1 MNLDEKKKFIIN
13 FAYFIVWILII
24 YFLFK
29 VAAIYL
35 LPFLIGII
43 IAYAVQKP
51 AAFISQ
57 KTKCKKQNCAGI
69 LSILV
74 FVTVIAIISLLGWFL
89 YTQLSK
95 LISYFSNDKN
105 GISHYIEKI
114 YTYVENL
121 IEKTEF
127 HSALK
132 KFSSDTMNSFL
143 TKISVFLSNSVTSLI
158 KNLPTLLINC
168 VVTVVA
174 TCYISKDYERLLR
187 FAKGFLN
194 ERFYK
199 QVIDIKNVFTEC
211 FLKFTVGYFWLFLIT
226 FSELFVGFLLL
237 GVKHYFILAFLVAFL
252 DMLPVIGTGTILLP
266 WAAVMFFQNDYKLGF
281 GLVILYLI
289 ITVIRN
295 FAEPKIIGKQIGIN
309 PLFTL
314 VFIFLG
320 LRLGGIMGMLVLPVV
335 LTVLFTYFRRQIS
348 END

>member
-1 MNLDEKKKFIIN
+1 MNLEEKKKFIIN
-13 FAYFIVWILII
+13 FAYFIVLII
-24 YFLFK
+24 TVYFLFK
-29 VAAIYL
+29 VAAAYL
-35 LPFLIGII
+35 FPFLIGII

-51 AAFISQ
+51 AAFISE
-57 KTKCKKQNCAGI
+57 KTKLKKQNCAGI

-74 FVTVIAIISLLGWFL
+74 FVAVIIFISLIGWFL
-89 YTQLSK
+89 YSQLSK
-95 LISYFSNDKN
+95 FISCFSGEGNN
-105 GISHYIEKI
+105 LSHYIEKF

-121 IEKTEF
+121 IKKTEF

-132 KFSSDTMNSFL
+132 RFSSDTINTFI
-143 TKISVFLSNSVTSLI
+143 TKISLFLSNGVTSFI

-168 VVTVVA
+168 VVTIVA

-187 FAKGFLN
+187 FVKGFLS

-199 QVIDIKNVFTEC
+199 RVVDIKNVFTEC
-211 FLKFTVGYFWLFLIT
+211 FFKFIVGYFWLFLIT
-226 FSELFVGFLLL
+226 FSELFVGYLLL
-237 GVKHYFILAFLVAFL
+237 GIKHYFILAFLVAFL

-266 WAAVMFFQNDYKLGF
+266 WAAVMFFRNDYKLGF

-314 VFIFLG
+314 FFIFLG

-335 LTVLFTYFRRQIS
+335 LTVLFTYFRRQIL

>member
-1 MNLDEKKKFIIN
+1 MNLEEKKKFIIN
-13 FAYFIVWILII
+13 FAYFLVLII
-24 YFLFK
+24 IGYFLFK

-43 IAYAVQKP
+43 IAYVVQKP

-57 KTKCKKQNCAGI
+57 KTKFKKQNCAGI

-74 FVTVIAIISLLGWFL
+74 FVVVIIFISLIGWFL
-89 YTQLSK
+89 YIQLSK
-95 LISYFSNDKN
+95 LISYFSSENN
-105 GISHYIEKI
+105 NISQYIEKL
-114 YTYVENL
+114 YTYIESL
-121 IEKTEF
+121 IQKTEF
-127 HSALK
+127 NSALK
-132 KFSSDTMNSFL
+132 KFSNDTINGFIA
-143 TKISVFLSNSVTSLI
+143 KISVFLSNGVASFI
-158 KNLPTLLINC
+158 KNLPTLLITC
-168 VVTVVA
+168 VVTIVA
-174 TCYISKDYERLLR
+174 TCYISKDYERLLK

-199 QVIDIKNVFTEC
+199 RVVDIKNVFAEC
-211 FLKFTVGYFWLFLIT
+211 FLKFILGYFWLFLIT

-266 WAAVMFFQNDYKLGF
+266 WAIVMFFQNDYKLGF
-281 GLVILYLI
+281 GVVILYLI

-335 LTVLFTYFRRQIS
+335 LTVLFTYFRRQILD
-348 END
+348 NN